1 MADDDTFT
9 VTTTWQAVQANGA
22 DIRTGIFTI
31 FNKKRMRVE
40 LLKASSLPNPEDDCS
55 RFMDKQKDEQEY
67 VIASNERLY
76 ARTRHGTAEI
86 GVTEAG

>member
-1 MADDDTFT
+1 MRKLK
-9 VTTTWQAVQANGA
+9 WQTVQANGT
-22 DIRTGIFTI
+22 DIKTGIFSI

-55 RFMDKQKDEQEY
+55 KFMNKQKDEKEY
-67 VIASNERLY
+67 ILSANERLY